1 MKKFLLSFMT
11 LTLLVAGNAFATQ
24 VEVTMNAKS
33 KLIKSLVNMDTND
46 TVAVGNPTS
55 NKYTFDAADGS
66 YLLTAT
72 DKDTLTENGTI
83 QLDIDADHTTFAIF
97 SPEITVKNS
106 GWIYGTDYTF
116 NLKVTTKEGIEVNT
130 TMGEY
135 TTGKKMFLLFSGN
148 TYYLDMVPSDSLLT
162 KGYFAASYTGTVTFN
177 ASVNAECPMSYP
189 YSITV
194 PAGANLFLGTK
205 IAHFIK
211 FKEVSPDSIT
221 NGGTVYN
228 FRLAD
233 KQDYNYRVSQEG
245 KLTQAGI
252 FTMNGDE
259 TKRPTLV
266 FTDADMEAKDPK
278 FIDHDV
284 NSNNKY
290 NVGDLFLNINAAGHL
305 QLANVGDT
313 YDILPM
319 RNWELTN
326 TITANYFIEPD
337 FHFTVV
343 NLNGQEDNSVVK
355 VEDELLTAV
364 GTGTA
369 IVLVTYDAI
378 HLDQYSGAT
387 RQDFVGGSDWGAIW
401 PENTGVF
408 VVTVGEKASG
418 ITPNMI
424 INKDYLTTV
433 TPWGGGDPIDT
444 KLSMENVDAE
454 FDVLYYLDTEE
465 GFDYTFTPEGVAS
478 VTLARPVIGTNIAS
492 YTGFSAEG
500 VTANADGSYTVRL
513 TMGRNI
519 VCLTNASG
527 QSLYQVITA
536 KPCHRDILVGDKV
549 VTSVKPGDAVTVQY
563 SGLYHPA
570 NKLAGIH
577 NFNAY
582 VAYKK
587 ATDGITV
594 KNGKGNQ
601 YTMAA
606 TPTAQAVTFTV
617 PEDWTATT
625 IELSDGVMCIGSF
638 GDPVGNHR
646 ATSKLTGRAPNFT
659 AISQTASLGRV
670 PAVKLTVELPAV
682 ATFEDVTDITEPVD
696 GHMSVGTEDDDDR
709 EFFTSGDYAFASGC
723 MSDWDYW
730 YWFGYANSTKT
741 DFDFTTYMDD
751 QWNNI
756 VGGGYDGSD
765 NYGVAYAAAFNG
777 PCYVTLLS
785 DPVVVPG
792 FYITNSSYAYN
803 SMCGDGTAKKFEK
816 GDWFKL
822 TITGYDA
829 DDEVTGTKEFYL
841 ADLRDSSKAY
851 IINDWRYVDLSGLGK
866 VAKIGFELS
875 STDNDPTYGM
885 NTPAYF
891 CFDDFGANGKE
902 VLPKKNVLFSSDVA
916 TFEEIVIGDEG
927 HMSVSTEEDDE
938 RTEFVSGNYEF
949 STGCMSDWDFWYWFG
964 YANSTKTDFDFTT
977 YTDDQWNNIVGGG
990 YDGSDNYGVAYAAAF
1005 NGPCYV
1011 TLLSDPVVVPGFYI
1025 TNSSYAYNSMCG
1037 DGTAKK
1043 FEKGDWFKLT
1053 ITGYDADDEVTG
1065 TKEFYLADLRD
1076 SSKAY
1081 IINDW
1086 RYVDLSGLGKVAK
1099 IGFELSSTDNDP
1111 TWGMNTPAYFC
1122 FDNFGAEGKEVLPE
1136 KNVDI
1141 TTDVKKTNGVQDTIQ
1156 IIHNLAGQQL
1166 QELQPGFNIVNGKII
1181 FK

>member
-343 NLNGQEDNSVVK
+343 NLNGQQDNSVVK
-355 VEDELLTAV
+355 VEDELLTAI

-378 HLDQYSGAT
+378 RLAYYNNSAT
-387 RQDFVGGSDWGAIW
+387 AGNFVGGNDWGAIW
-401 PENTGVF
+401 PENTGAF
-408 VVTVGEKASG
+408 VVTVGEAATDIKSN
-418 ITPNMI
+418 II
-424 INKDYLTTV
+424 INKDYLTQA
-433 TPWGGGDPIDT
+433 GGVDT
-444 KLSMENVDAE
+444 KMAMENLDAE
-454 FDVLYYLDTEE
+454 FDILYYLDTEE

-492 YTGFSAEG
+492 YTGFSEEG
-500 VTANADGSYTVRL
+500 VTANVDGSYTVCL
-513 TMGRNI
+513 TEGRNI
-519 VCLTNASG
+519 VCLTDAAGKSV
-527 QSLYQVITA
+527 YQVITA
-536 KPCHRDILVGDKV
+536 KPCHRDIKVGDSI
-549 VTSVKPGDAVTVQY
+549 VTSVKPGDKVTVQY

-577 NFNAY
+577 NFSSY
-582 VAYKK
+582 VTYKK
-587 ATDGITV
+587 VTDGITLS
-594 KNGKGNQ
+594 KASANQ
-601 YTMAA
+601 YMMAA
-606 TPTAQAVTFTV
+606 TPAAQAVSFTI
-617 PEDWTATT
+617 PENWDTPT
-625 IELSDGVMCIGSF
+625 IELSDGVMAISGF

-659 AISQTASLGRV
+659 AISQSASLGRV
-670 PAVKLTVELPAV
+670 PAVELSVELPPAV
-682 ATFEDVTDITEPVD
+682 ATFEDIEIGDE
-696 GHMSVGTEDDDDR
+696 GHMSVSTEEDDER
-709 EFFTSGDYAFASGC
+709 TEFVSGNFEFSTGC

-741 DFDFTTYMDD
+741 EFDISNIMDD

-756 VGGGYDGSD
+756 VGGGYNGSN
-765 NYGVAYAAAFNG
+765 NYGVAFAAEFNG
-777 PCYVTLLS
+777 PCYLTLLS

-829 DDEVTGTKEFYL
+829 NNEVTGTKEFYL
-841 ADLRDSSKAY
+841 ADLRDETTAY

-866 VAKIGFELS
+866 VAKLGFELS
-875 STDNDPTYGM
+875 STDNGDYGM

-902 VLPKKNVLFSSDVA
+902 VLPKKNVLFPSDVA

-938 RTEFVSGNYEF
+938 RTEFVSGNFEF
-949 STGCMSDWDFWYWFG
+949 STGCMSDWDYWYWFG
-964 YANSTKTDFDFTT
+964 YANSTKTEFDISNIM
-977 YTDDQWNNIVGGG
+977 DDQWNNIVGGG
-990 YDGSDNYGVAYAAAF
+990 YNGSNNYGVAFAAEF
-1005 NGPCYV
+1005 NGPCYL

-1053 ITGYDADDEVTG
+1053 ITGYDANNEVTG

-1076 SSKAY
+1076 ETTAY

-1099 IGFELSSTDNDP
+1099 LGFELSSTDNGDY
-1111 TWGMNTPAYFC
+1111 GMNTPAYFC
-1122 FDNFGAEGKEVLPE
+1122 FDNFGAEGEEVLPE

-1141 TTDVKKTNGVQDTIQ
+1141 TTDVNDIKDVQDTIQ
-1156 IIHNLAGQQL
+1156 VIHNLAGQPL
-1166 QELQPGFNIVNGKII
+1166 LELQPGINIVNGKKV